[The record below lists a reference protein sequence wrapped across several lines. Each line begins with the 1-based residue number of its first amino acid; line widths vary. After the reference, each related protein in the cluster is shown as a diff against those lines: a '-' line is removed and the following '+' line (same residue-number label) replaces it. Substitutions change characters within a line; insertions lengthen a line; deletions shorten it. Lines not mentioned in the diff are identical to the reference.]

1 MLMLKKYSFF
11 LLISFDKATKA
22 FIDSY
27 LAITPLLAVK
37 VTSFVGFSS
46 EKLVEGHKKHEF
58 QFHHHLKILK

>member
-1 MLMLKKYSFF
+1 MLKKYSFF

-27 LAITPLLAVK
+27 LAITPFLAVK

-46 EKLVEGHKKHEF
+46 EK
-58 QFHHHLKILK
+58 